1 MRYITKTDSDVVISL
16 NLHMVI
22 SLRSAYLLSVLF
34 EYLSFFLFFFGGG
47 GGCFAINE
55 NLN

>member
-1 MRYITKTDSDVVISL
+1 MRYITKTDSDVFISL

-34 EYLSFFLFFFGGG
+34 EYVSFWFVL
-47 GGCFAINE
+47 
-55 NLN
+55 L